1 MVGQPCDDD
10 YNNNDDDDEDSDD
23 DEDDNDGDDDGDDND
38 SRELEEAVGKFEE
51 WSANLSSGE
60 KRKPH
65 PKEVQTFLWL
75 M

>member
-10 YNNNDDDDEDSDD
+10 YNKKDDDDDD
-23 DEDDNDGDDDGDDND
+23 DDDDDGDDDDGDDDYD